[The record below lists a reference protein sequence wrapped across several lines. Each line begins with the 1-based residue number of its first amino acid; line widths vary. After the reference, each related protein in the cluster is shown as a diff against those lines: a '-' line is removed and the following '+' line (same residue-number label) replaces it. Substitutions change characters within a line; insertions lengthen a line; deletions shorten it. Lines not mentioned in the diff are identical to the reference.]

1 VFKQKSFQTIAGVDL
16 HLESLVAD
24 DGAFPRYWRLLSANE
39 RQAAQRFQFEELRR
53 RYAICHGK
61 LRVLL
66 AAYLDMAPEAIEFA
80 RCAFGKP
87 YLIGRQQQALAL
99 QFNLSHSG
107 DRMLLAVGQRQ
118 LGVDIE
124 MWNRRHELGLLA
136 QECLSA
142 DELAY
147 WRRLPDQLQMPA
159 FYRFWTRKES
169 LLKAVGAGI
178 GNGVT
183 DVVTSTE
190 GVPKFLS
197 LPPQCGTIADWCLYD
212 VAVGDDCSAALTV
225 LA

>member
-1 VFKQKSFQTIAGVDL
+1 VFKKRAFHTLADVDL
-16 HLESLVAD
+16 YLESLSADEVAFKD
-24 DGAFPRYWRLLSANE
+24 YWRLLSAHE
-39 RQAAQRFQFEELRR
+39 RQKAQCFRSEELRR

-66 AAYLDMAPEAIEFA
+66 AAYLDIAPEAIEFA

-87 YLIGRQQQALAL
+87 YLIGRQKQPLAL

-118 LGVDIE
+118 LGVDLE
-124 MWNRRHELGLLA
+124 TWHRRHELGLLA

-142 DELAY
+142 DELNY
-147 WRRLPDQLQMPA
+147 WRRLPDKLQIPA

-169 LLKAVGAGI
+169 LLKAVGVGI
-178 GNGVT
+178 GNGVS
-183 DVVTSTE
+183 DVATSTE
-190 GVPKFLS
+190 GTPEFLS
-197 LPPQCGTIADWCLYD
+197 LPPQCGATTNWRLYD
-212 VAVGDDCSAALTV
+212 LAVGNDCSAALTV